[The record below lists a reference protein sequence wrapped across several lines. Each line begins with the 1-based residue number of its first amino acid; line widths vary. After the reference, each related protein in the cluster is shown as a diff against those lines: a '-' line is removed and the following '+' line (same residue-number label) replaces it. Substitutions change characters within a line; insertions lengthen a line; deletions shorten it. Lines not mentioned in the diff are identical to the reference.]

1 MISGRSCQKNKVRSC
16 GANDETDDGG
26 SAYAASSAD
35 ALSSDISSFSQAGRN
50 RLLRF
55 PAIASRHW
63 KMAGRCYR
71 CYTTRILPIHRQP
84 PAAHVV
90 RAAACERGYAYIL

>member
-16 GANDETDDGG
+16 ETDDETDDGG

-35 ALSSDISSFSQAGRN
+35 ALSSDISSFQSDREE
-50 RLLRF
+50 
-55 PAIASRHW
+55 
-63 KMAGRCYR
+63 
-71 CYTTRILPIHRQP
+71 P

-90 RAAACERGYAYIL
+90 RAAACEREYAYIL